1 MLSPPTVYE
10 QPDRDPGRQFFKSGY
25 FTIRGECD
33 LRPAFNAQI
42 GAGGGH
48 FSYWGGEAHSIVDGN
63 FPYKGALK
71 IVSVPKGSTWQV
83 SVSDIP
89 NDRAPAPVE
98 HNFSGSNYVPRAAPC
113 AQASQRQGRCAGAP
127 DAAAAVEQFAPG
139 RHQQTGLIQ
148 REALLGMP
156 LGLAGK
162 TAGSRRNPCWYSG
175 STSLSLI
182 SLTCRMKSSR
192 AWRAR

>member
-98 HNFSGSNYVPRAAPC
+98 HNSAARIMFRAPPPAPKPVSDRAA
-113 AQASQRQGRCAGAP
+113 ALERQMLPRQLSNSP
-127 DAAAAVEQFAPG
+127 RDATNRPA
-139 RHQQTGLIQ
+139 
-148 REALLGMP
+148 
-156 LGLAGK
+156 
-162 TAGSRRNPCWYSG
+162 
-175 STSLSLI
+175 
-182 SLTCRMKSSR
+182 
-192 AWRAR
+192 

>member
-1 MLSPPTVYE
+1 MNSPTGIPAGNCS
-10 QPDRDPGRQFFKSGY
+10 RAAN

-33 LRPAFNAQI
+33 LRPDFNAQI

-98 HNFSGSNYVPRAAPC
+98 QISAARIMFRAPPPAPKPVSDRAA
-113 AQASQRQGRCAGAP
+113 ALERQMLPRQLSNSP
-127 DAAAAVEQFAPG
+127 RDA
-139 RHQQTGLIQ
+139 T
-148 REALLGMP
+148 
-156 LGLAGK
+156 
-162 TAGSRRNPCWYSG
+162 N
-175 STSLSLI
+175 
-182 SLTCRMKSSR
+182 R
-192 AWRAR
+192 A